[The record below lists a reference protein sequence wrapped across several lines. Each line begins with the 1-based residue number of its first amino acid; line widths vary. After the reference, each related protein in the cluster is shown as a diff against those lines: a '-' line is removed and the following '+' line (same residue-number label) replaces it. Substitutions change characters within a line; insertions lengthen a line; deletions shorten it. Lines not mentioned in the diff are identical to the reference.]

1 MPLERD
7 IRFCRSAD
15 GVELAMALYGQGPPL
30 VKAAAWLA
38 NIELTRVHPFFQPL
52 LEAFSGSHRC
62 ITYDSRGCGLSQRH
76 VDDISLEAWVRD
88 LEAVVDSQGLERFPL
103 LGVSQGAAVA
113 VAYAARHPERV
124 SRMIL
129 FGGFATA
136 YFSNSRS
143 DPRAIEEGETLISIA
158 KLGWSTASP
167 AFRQVFTSKFAP
179 EATVE
184 QQHAFDEYQRAAVT
198 PETAVRCLRAMYSIN
213 VKKEAAGVRCP
224 TLVFHVRGDQIA
236 GFEKGRRLAA
246 LIPGAR
252 FVPLEGNNHVP
263 FATEPSWAIFRDESL
278 AFLGVP
284 TAIPPS
290 APTQP
295 SAPQLTARQREVLR
309 RIAAGKTDKEIAREL
324 GLSPRTVEMHAAG
337 AMKALD
343 SRTRAEAAHK
353 AAQQQLLA
361 P

>member
-1 MPLERD
+1 M
-7 IRFCRSAD
+7 F
-15 GVELAMALYGQGPPL
+15 
-30 VKAAAWLA
+30 
-38 NIELTRVHPFFQPL
+38 
-52 LEAFSGSHRC
+52 
-62 ITYDSRGCGLSQRH
+62 
-76 VDDISLEAWVRD
+76 
-88 LEAVVDSQGLERFPL
+88 
-103 LGVSQGAAVA
+103 
-113 VAYAARHPERV
+113 
-124 SRMIL
+124 
-129 FGGFATA
+129 
-136 YFSNSRS
+136 
-143 DPRAIEEGETLISIA
+143 
-158 KLGWSTASP
+158 
-167 AFRQVFTSKFAP
+167 
-179 EATVE
+179 
-184 QQHAFDEYQRAAVT
+184 
-198 PETAVRCLRAMYSIN
+198 SIN

-284 TAIPPS
+284 TAAGGGETAGAPASSPLPSAIPPS